1 MKKYI
6 PYFAVFFVILL
17 IVITIEE
24 NNDQPSETSAGTLI
38 GAGAAAVIGGIIGSG
53 NSTHQAVS
61 PTLPAI
67 YDPAPPEV
75 PPAIIEPLA
84 PGAFDSP
91 ETEAEPAN
99 GSDYGDTPVNIQFEP
114 TLPAPDPANLIVNG
128 YFLDEFTEWKRELTD
143 EGGSS
148 KAAIVESNNSPFNR
162 ALQIQQRGLGN
173 ISFSQLVPVNSINL
187 TFSVTF
193 ESTATEGV
201 IWGFSGTGYAAIILD
216 YYDYYMQSL
225 GYTMLATINESPFA
239 GGPAVGAPD
248 KIADTNTERYI
259 RIESDQVQK
268 NYTLNLASEITE
280 NLLGINPADVC
291 YVKITLA
298 AGSNDKDAEGTLTVS
313 DLVLKYYL

>member
-99 GSDYGDTPVNIQFEP
+99 GPDYGDTPVNIQ
-114 TLPAPDPANLIVNG
+114 LM
-128 YFLDEFTEWKRELTD
+128 TD
-143 EGGSS
+143 R
-148 KAAIVESNNSPFNR
+148 K
-162 ALQIQQRGLGN
+162 
-173 ISFSQLVPVNSINL
+173 
-187 TFSVTF
+187 SV
-193 ESTATEGV
+193 V
-201 IWGFSGTGYAAIILD
+201 
-216 YYDYYMQSL
+216 
-225 GYTMLATINESPFA
+225 
-239 GGPAVGAPD
+239 
-248 KIADTNTERYI
+248 
-259 RIESDQVQK
+259 
-268 NYTLNLASEITE
+268 
-280 NLLGINPADVC
+280 
-291 YVKITLA
+291 
-298 AGSNDKDAEGTLTVS
+298 
-313 DLVLKYYL
+313 